1 MRPYFYKTPWF
12 LLSVLFIILFGGYRI
27 LRWRYQAMKRQQD
40 LLHQMVEERTS
51 ELEEQKK
58 LLSNQT
64 HELSEQNQLL
74 KDQNEK
80 ITTQKNQIL
89 EMSRKVEELTI
100 DKLAFLPILRMNSG
114 LH

>member
-100 DKLAFLPILRMNSG
+100 DKLAFLPILHMNSG